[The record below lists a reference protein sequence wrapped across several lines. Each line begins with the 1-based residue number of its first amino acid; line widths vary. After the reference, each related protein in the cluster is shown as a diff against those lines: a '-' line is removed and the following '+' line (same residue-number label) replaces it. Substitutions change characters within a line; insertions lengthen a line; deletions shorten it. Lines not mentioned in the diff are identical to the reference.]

1 LLWRLIVSN
10 ASSAFDL
17 CNAMLALP
25 LPRASRL
32 EVQAIYDMTIAPNG
46 RRECKDCLLLDG
58 LVEVFANSPLMRT
71 DHSVMA
77 GIGLAWVFAE
87 SKTLVHASP

>member
-1 LLWRLIVSN
+1 MLLWRLIISN

-25 LPRASRL
+25 LPLASRL

-58 LVEVFANSPLMRT
+58 LVEVWPFDKLDGRAYLQRRS
-71 DHSVMA
+71 
-77 GIGLAWVFAE
+77 
-87 SKTLVHASP
+87 